1 MYYEQVVGLKLIAIL
16 SGHLVLQYD
25 LPGNSP
31 STSGKL
37 TKPAIQ
43 GSEPRREP
51 GGSPDQPPGAAGA
64 PGWLI
69 WLPRAWISPDLPRSG
84 ETWGDLGFPPGFPD
98 LAAPPGAFG
107 GSPEVPGRRP
117 TGAYSPAPS
126 LRAHCPDLAGA
137 VGGSRQGWVPPTAAS
152 SNLNRF

>member
-1 MYYEQVVGLKLIAIL
+1 MHILSGPAAVVGLMYYEQVVGLKLIAIL

-51 GGSPDQPPGAAGA
+51 GGSPDLPPGAAGA

-69 WLPRAWISPDLPRSG
+69 WLPRA
-84 ETWGDLGFPPGFPD
+84 
-98 LAAPPGAFG
+98 
-107 GSPEVPGRRP
+107 
-117 TGAYSPAPS
+117 
-126 LRAHCPDLAGA
+126 
-137 VGGSRQGWVPPTAAS
+137 
-152 SNLNRF
+152 

>member
-1 MYYEQVVGLKLIAIL
+1 MVGLLYYEQVVGLKLIAIL

-25 LPGNSP
+25 LPGDSP

-51 GGSPDQPPGAAGA
+51 GGSPDLPPRVAGA

-69 WLPRAWISPDLPRSG
+69 WLPRAQISS
-84 ETWGDLGFPPGFPD
+84 DLGKPG
-98 LAAPPGAFG
+98 
-107 GSPEVPGRRP
+107 EI
-117 TGAYSPAPS
+117 
-126 LRAHCPDLAGA
+126 
-137 VGGSRQGWVPPTAAS
+137 
-152 SNLNRF
+152 